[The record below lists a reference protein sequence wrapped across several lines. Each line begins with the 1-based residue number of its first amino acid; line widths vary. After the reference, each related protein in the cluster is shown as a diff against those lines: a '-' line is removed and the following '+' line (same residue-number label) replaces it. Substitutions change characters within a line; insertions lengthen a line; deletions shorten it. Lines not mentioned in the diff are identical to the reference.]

1 MARRWVHAL
10 LGCAVAC
17 AAIMYGSTSARAERL
32 ALDNVPANTL
42 LFPYFEADTADTGN
56 GPDTLISFH
65 NASATAVL
73 SHVVVWTDLGIPVLS
88 FNVYQT
94 GYDIT
99 SFSVRDVLINGN
111 LPRTA
116 SAGQDPTDTIS
127 PHGII
132 SQDINFASCSGQLP
146 YPGSVLYEG
155 YRADLKAA
163 LTGHGAVFL
172 DGKCTAHDHGDA
184 IARGYITIDT
194 VNSCTTRGPADA
206 GYFASDTTNQNTQ
219 SGEYFL
225 VDSANALLH
234 QGTAVAIEAGSELLI
249 PGNYTFY
256 GRLLGW
262 GANDMREPL
271 PTAWAVDAQA
281 AGTELIVWRD
291 PKVVPVPF
299 TCGSSPG
306 AGLPLGHESAFS
318 FDNQEQP
325 LGGPSGT
332 PFGLATQRVVLGNA
346 TFPLPTKP
354 GWVYLGLSWLSPVG
368 SANPAQD
375 PAADQAYVA
384 VIQYP
389 ESHPGSTGTE
399 AIALDGAQSA
409 THSHPDSP

>member
-1 MARRWVHAL
+1 
-10 LGCAVAC
+10 
-17 AAIMYGSTSARAERL
+17 
-32 ALDNVPANTL
+32 
-42 LFPYFEADTADTGN
+42 
-56 GPDTLISFH
+56 
-65 NASATAVL
+65 
-73 SHVVVWTDLGIPVLS
+73 
-88 FNVYQT
+88 
-94 GYDIT
+94 
-99 SFSVRDVLINGN
+99 
-111 LPRTA
+111 
-116 SAGQDPTDTIS
+116 
-127 PHGII
+127 
-132 SQDINFASCSGQLP
+132 
-146 YPGSVLYEG
+146 
-155 YRADLKAA
+155 
-163 LTGHGAVFL
+163 
-172 DGKCTAHDHGDA
+172 
-184 IARGYITIDT
+184 
-194 VNSCTTRGPADA
+194 
-206 GYFASDTTNQNTQ
+206 
-219 SGEYFL
+219 
-225 VDSANALLH
+225 
-234 QGTAVAIEAGSELLI
+234 
-249 PGNYTFY
+249 
-256 GRLLGW
+256 
-262 GANDMREPL
+262 MREPL